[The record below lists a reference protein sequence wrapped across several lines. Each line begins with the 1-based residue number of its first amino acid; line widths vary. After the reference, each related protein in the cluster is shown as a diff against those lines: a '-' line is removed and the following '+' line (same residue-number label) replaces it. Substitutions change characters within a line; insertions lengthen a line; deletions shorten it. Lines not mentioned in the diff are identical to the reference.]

1 MKRIALI
8 LFLLPLF
15 LVSQPTLQ
23 QKVAQMVMVSF
34 TGTTIPDSI
43 KMDIQKRG
51 LGGIILYAG
60 NITSASQVA
69 LLTSQLSAL
78 SSSQLLIAVDQEG
91 GKVARLSAA
100 NGFANTPTAY
110 HLGTGVNREDSTRAN
125 SALMAGW
132 VRQSGFNIDFAPV
145 ADVNVNPLSPAIG
158 KSERSY
164 SANPDTVARHTAWF
178 VDEFRKKG
186 VITTMKHFPGHG
198 SAATDSHLGFTDVT
212 TTWSS
217 KELIPY
223 QTAIKNGMVDMVM
236 IGHLFN
242 SKIDSVYPASLS
254 AKTIGGLLRD
264 SLGFNGVVISD
275 ALTMGAISLNYA
287 MDDVI
292 ERSVNSGT
300 DILLWNGNSYNNRSL
315 LGYIIDVVTKK
326 VADGKIAASRIDTAY
341 NRIQRLKQRI
351 LTNISR
357 SYAVDIPTEMHL
369 EQNYPNPFNPSTTI
383 GFTIPAPGVTSLK
396 VYDAI
401 GREIAVLADGYLE
414 SGIYYSRNFDA
425 SKYSSGIFFA
435 QLRSGSAMQMKKMIY
450 LK

>member
-1 MKRIALI
+1 MIRSFFLCCLFPFI
-8 LFLLPLF
+8 LTA
-15 LVSQPTLQ
+15 QPTLQ
-23 QKVAQMVMVSF
+23 QKIAQMVMVSF
-34 TGTTIPDSI
+34 TGTVIPDSI

-60 NITSASQVA
+60 NITSKSQVA

-100 NGFANTPTAY
+100 NGFAATPTAY
-110 HLGTGVNREDSTRAN
+110 HLGTVVNREDSTRAN
-125 SALMAGW
+125 SSMMAGW

-164 SANPDTVARHTAWF
+164 SSNPDTVALHTGWF
-178 VDEFRKKG
+178 VEEFRKKG
-186 VITTMKHFPGHG
+186 IITAMKHFPGHG

-223 QTAIKNGMVDMVM
+223 RTAIKNGTVDMVM

-242 SKIDSVYPASLS
+242 AKIDSVYPASLS
-254 AKTIGGLLRD
+254 ARTINGLLRD

-275 ALTMGAISLNYA
+275 ALTMGAISQNFA
-287 MDDVI
+287 MDDVL

-315 LGYIIDVVTKK
+315 AGYIVDVVSKK
-326 VADGKIAASRIDTAY
+326 VADGKIDASTIDSAY
-341 NRIQRLKQRI
+341 NRIQQLKQRI

-357 SYAVDIPTEMHL
+357 SFAVTVPSEMRL
-369 EQNYPNPFNPSTTI
+369 EQNYPNPFNSSTQITFSVPHS
-383 GFTIPAPGVTSLK
+383 GRTSLT
-396 VYDAI
+396 VHNTL
-401 GREIAVLADGYLE
+401 GQSIATLFQGETEAGITYRALFRAHGLA
-414 SGIYYSRNFDA
+414 SGIYLLRLEQNGQFRSR
-425 SKYSSGIFFA
+425 
-435 QLRSGSAMQMKKMIY
+435 KM
-450 LK
+450 LFLQ